1 MTAKFGC
8 FHTVYENKKATE
20 FILTEFRK
28 FYPDAPYTLCGDG
41 GADYSD
47 VAEKFNCNYIHSYM
61 HIGRRNTGHESGIYG
76 FTRMNLCIGFICL
89 GKQHDLLGLVVVV
102 I

>member
-20 FILTEFRK
+20 FILQEFRK
-28 FYPDAPYTLCGDG
+28 FHPNAPYADG

-47 VAEKFNCNYIHSYM
+47 IAEKYNCMTYLD
-61 HIGRRNTGHESGIYG
+61 EA
-76 FTRMNLCIGFICL
+76 
-89 GKQHDLLGLVVVV
+89 
-102 I
+102 

>member
-61 HIGRRNTGHESGIYG
+61 HIGRRNTGHESGIYV
-76 FTRMNLCIGFICL
+76 FTKDEYLHWLHMFR
-89 GKQHDLLGLVVVV
+89 
-102 I
+102 